1 MVLFC
6 CRLAACDAEVVAA
19 DSFHV
24 HLTVAAAA
32 GDELAVVHDDFG
44 SAESGDAALLVAA
57 DGMAEVDGSSGHRVG
72 SSLVAV
78 LNSYRGC
85 YAAVYPGGTGVDQ
98 FAADGAVG
106 PPSPIGSVDVGV
118 AVTVGAA
125 VAGEGD
131 FELDQVLAN
140 ESSALLV
147 VVPCSVVADT
157 AADDVDGVF
166 RCHRRDRL
174 RPSLRHYWGHSFQR
188 LVVLQAETVQPP
200 AGGQL
205 AAE

>member
-6 CRLAACDAEVVAA
+6 CRLVACDAEVVAA

-24 HLTVAAAA
+24 HLTVAAA

-44 SAESGDAALLVAA
+44 SAESGDAALLVAD
-57 DGMAEVDGSSGHRVG
+57 DGMAEVDGSSGHRVD

-78 LNSYRGC
+78 LNSCRGC

-98 FAADGAVG
+98 FAEDDAVE
-106 PPSPIGSVDVGV
+106 PPSQIGSVDVGV
-118 AVTVGAA
+118 AETAGAA
-125 VAGEGD
+125 VAGERG
-131 FELDQVLAN
+131 FELDQVLAS

-166 RCHRRDRL
+166 RCHRRGRL
-174 RPSLRHYWGHSFQR
+174 RPSLRHCWGHFFQR
-188 LVVLQAETVQPP
+188 LAVLQAVTVQPP
-200 AGGQL
+200 AGEQL
-205 AAE
+205 AAV